1 MFDIGF
7 SELVLIGL
15 IALIVL
21 GPKRLPEAARTAG
34 RWVRTV
40 RGFVASVK
48 QDLAKELQAEDLK
61 EFKRLQE
68 ELAEARSALRQST
81 SQITSELNERVGG
94 DTSGKS
100 ATRAGSPAKS
110 DDNKEASG
118 EALTVPPAKASG
130 DAAVAAGASTG
141 HGDGESSGN
150 G

>member
-81 SQITSELNERVGG
+81 SEFTSELNQRIDDDASSKPATETG
-94 DTSGKS
+94 S
-100 ATRAGSPAKS
+100 AAKS
-110 DDNKEASG
+110 DDNKKASG
-118 EALTVPPAKASG
+118 EALTAPPAQPS
-130 DAAVAAGASTG
+130 VAGATTGAASTG